1 MEIEQNEEHA
11 DTFAVS
17 FVVFS
22 IRHYI
27 TSGAIDH
34 VFNVTQFCQMLKAYY
49 AYDTEQTNVE
59 GTEPVYNEEL
69 GLAIE
74 KLKDGYQLKHLWDV
88 LSG

>member
-1 MEIEQNEEHA
+1 
-11 DTFAVS
+11 
-17 FVVFS
+17 
-22 IRHYI
+22 
-27 TSGAIDH
+27 
-34 VFNVTQFCQMLKAYY
+34 MLKAYY